1 MDPNELK
8 KYITYDLERYEE
20 SYNGFEAKEVDI
32 EAWAEIEAKTSRAVS
47 YESMLENVM
56 DHLERTGGVE
66 FAILKDPELGKW
78 WAQKVKTREKQ
89 RKFEAAKEKLYSTMT
104 KEELKILG
112 IR

>member
-1 MDPNELK
+1 MK
-8 KYITYDLERYEE
+8 KYITYDLE
-20 SYNGFEAKEVDI
+20 SYQGSNFGFEAKEIDVSDWNDI
-32 EAWAEIEAKTSRAVS
+32 EEKTSRAVS
-47 YESMLENVM
+47 YESMLEGVM

-78 WAQKVKTREKQ
+78 WARKVKNREKQ

-112 IR
+112 IE

>member
-1 MDPNELK
+1 MNPEDIK
-8 KYITYDLERYEE
+8 KYVTYDLEAYQN
-20 SYNGFEAKEVDI
+20 SNSFGFEAKEIDVSEWVEERTNRVI
-32 EAWAEIEAKTSRAVS
+32 S

-56 DHLERTGGVE
+56 DHLEQIGGVE

-78 WAQKVKTREKQ
+78 WAMKVKHREKQ
-89 RKFEAAKEKLYSTMT
+89 RKYTAAKEKLYSTMT